1 MSNSEQAP
9 KQPTQDKEEVIIL
22 NQRQYLKALSKPIQ
36 DDDVEWKVQTVTN
49 GNNGLKALLV
59 PYVTSRAIMA
69 RLDEVFGLCWQDEYK
84 VLDIGGKP
92 GMQCTIVI
100 TDPNSGRVITKRS
113 DAAELTHIEAI
124 KGGYSD
130 SLKRAA
136 VKFGIGRFL
145 YDLPQQWVQVSQ
157 QRIQGQKCEYVS
169 GNYKVSGSQQ
179 FIKGYYVRPSVSAIL
194 GNNQPPKPSQNNNN
208 NRPNNNSGPQGNNNQ
223 PQQTKSNQQQVN
235 NSQQGQQPQHQK
247 FTQTKGKEITPQ
259 EYESSVVNVEKLFQ
273 FFNYGPEHIAP
284 IMKHISGVSLSS
296 LRDADFLVLQKLFNS
311 MNPVKVLMERSFSL
325 GLEELEILQ
334 VVSQY
339 MNEDVVKVS
348 SLFGRLNVQ
357 DVQTVLINMQ
367 DYASRKLRAQLA

>member
-1 MSNSEQAP
+1 MSNSEQAT

-22 NQRQYLKALSKPIQ
+22 NQRQYLKALSTPIQ

-92 GMQCTIVI
+92 GMQCTIII

-145 YDLPQQWVQVSQ
+145 YDLPQQWVQISQ
-157 QRIQGQKCEYVS
+157 QRIQGQKCEYMS

-194 GNNQPPKPSQNNNN
+194 GNNQPPKPSQNNNH
-208 NRPNNNSGPQGNNNQ
+208 RQNNNSGPQGNNQ
-223 PQQTKSNQQQVN
+223 PQQTKSNQQQGN
-235 NSQQGQQPQHQK
+235 NRQNGQQPQHQK
-247 FTQTKGKEITPQ
+247 FTSTKGRDITPKV
-259 EYESSVVNVEKLFQ
+259 YESSVLNVEKLFE
-273 FFNYGPEHIAP
+273 FFNYGPDHILP
-284 IMKHISGVSLSS
+284 VMKHITGIGLSN
-296 LRDADFLVLQKLFNS
+296 LRDADFPVLQQLFNS
-311 MNPVKVLMERSFSL
+311 MNPIKVLMERSLSL
-325 GLEELEILQ
+325 GLEEPEILQ

-339 MNEDVVKVS
+339 MNEEVVKVS

-357 DVQTVLINMQ
+357 DVQTVLVNMQ